1 MFQPSCQLTNQVKGR
16 INNNRERYGEEK
28 CSIANDTAAPSHWQ
42 VSEKSNIAQFPEF
55 IVPPNI
61 RPVGESHG
69 KLISFSQQPPQ
80 QLKTSFMRH

>member
-1 MFQPSCQLTNQVKGR
+1 MP
-16 INNNRERYGEEK
+16 
-28 CSIANDTAAPSHWQ
+28 
-42 VSEKSNIAQFPEF
+42 EKSNIAQFPEF

-80 QLKTSFMRH
+80 QLKTSFIETLTDEQMELNLQQEGNQTTPVGLHTSRIR